1 MSFRILLIEDEA
13 GLVMTLSDLLTG
25 EGYEVETATDGET
38 GYLKALEGG
47 FDLIVLDVM
56 LPKRSGYE
64 VCSMLRHQ
72 GAEVEILML
81 TARSELADRVNGL
94 QLGADDYLT
103 KPFEPAELLARIQA
117 MLRRKKKETVR
128 LARFSF
134 GNVKVN
140 FDRFEL
146 EKSGKSVH
154 LLGKEVQ
161 LLQYLIENRG
171 RVVPR
176 EELLRE
182 VWDYSESVTSRTL
195 DVHISWLRQKVEDD
209 PHSPSHI
216 HTVRGRGYSFSV

>member
-13 GLVMTLSDLLTG
+13 GLRMALTDLLEG
-25 EGYEVETATDGET
+25 EGYEVHAAADGES

-47 FDLIVLDVM
+47 FDLLVLDVM
-56 LPKRSGYE
+56 LPRRNGFE

-72 GAEVEILML
+72 GTEMEILML
-81 TARSELADRVNGL
+81 TARSELSDRVNGL
-94 QLGADDYLT
+94 KLGADDYLT
-103 KPFEPAELLARIQA
+103 KPFEPAELLARVQA
-117 MLRRKKKETVR
+117 MLRRRKKDTVR
-128 LARFSF
+128 MTRFSF
-134 GNVKVN
+134 GDVSVN

-146 EKSGKSVH
+146 HKAGKTFH

-161 LLQYLIENRG
+161 LLQYLVENRG

-182 VWDYSESVTSRTL
+182 VWDYSEDVSSRTL
-195 DVHISWLRQKVEDD
+195 DVHISWLRQKVEKD
-209 PHSPSHI
+209 PHAPDHI

>member
-13 GLVMTLSDLLTG
+13 GLSMALTDLLTG
-25 EGYEVETATDGET
+25 EGYQVETATDGES

-47 FDLIVLDVM
+47 FDLLVLDVM
-56 LPKRSGYE
+56 LPRRSGFE

-72 GAEVEILML
+72 GTEMEILML
-81 TARSELADRVNGL
+81 TARSELTDRVNGL
-94 QLGADDYLT
+94 KLGADDYLT

-117 MLRRKKKETVR
+117 MLRRRKQETAR
-128 LARFSF
+128 IARFSF
-134 GNVKVN
+134 GDVSIN

-146 EKSGKSVH
+146 HKADKTFH

-161 LLQYLIENRG
+161 LLRYLIENRG

-182 VWDYSESVTSRTL
+182 VWDYSENVSSRTL
-195 DVHISWLRQKVEDD
+195 DVHIAWLRQKVEDD
-209 PHSPSHI
+209 PHVPNHI
-216 HTVRGRGYSFSV
+216 HTVRGRGYGFSV

>member
-13 GLVMTLSDLLTG
+13 GLRMTISDLLSG
-25 EGYEVETATDGET
+25 DGYEVETASDGET
-38 GYLKALEGG
+38 GYIKALEGR

-56 LPKRSGYE
+56 LPKRDGFE
-64 VCSMLRHQ
+64 VCRMLRHQ

-81 TARSELADRVNGL
+81 TARTELADRVNGL

-117 MLRRKKKETVR
+117 MLRRKKKEAVR
-128 LARFSF
+128 ITRFSF
-134 GNVKVN
+134 GDISVN

-146 EKSGKSVH
+146 QKAGKSVH
-154 LLGKEVQ
+154 LLGKEMQ

-171 RVVPR
+171 RIVPR

-182 VWDYSESVTSRTL
+182 VWDYSETVSSRTL

-209 PHSPSHI
+209 PHSPNHI

>member
-13 GLVMTLSDLLTG
+13 GLSMALTDLLTD
-25 EGYEVETATDGET
+25 EGYEVETAADGES
-38 GYLKALEGG
+38 GYLKALEGR
-47 FDLIVLDVM
+47 FDLLILDVM
-56 LPKRSGYE
+56 LPRRNGFE

-72 GAEVEILML
+72 GAETEILML
-81 TARSELADRVNGL
+81 TARSELTDRVNGL
-94 QLGADDYLT
+94 KLGADDYLT

-117 MLRRKKKETVR
+117 MLRRRKKESAR
-128 LARFSF
+128 IARFSF
-134 GNVKVN
+134 GDVSIN

-146 EKSGKSVH
+146 QKADRTFH

-182 VWDYSESVTSRTL
+182 VWDYNETVSSRTL
-195 DVHISWLRQKVEDD
+195 DVHISWLRQKMEND
-209 PHSPSHI
+209 PHTPDHI

>member
-13 GLVMTLSDLLTG
+13 GLRMALTDLLIG
-25 EGYEVETATDGET
+25 EGYVVEVAADGES
-38 GYLKALEGG
+38 GYVKALEGG
-47 FDLIVLDVM
+47 FDLLILDVM
-56 LPKRSGYE
+56 LPRRNGFE

-72 GAEVEILML
+72 GTEMEILML
-81 TARSELADRVNGL
+81 TARSELTDRVHGL
-94 QLGADDYLT
+94 KLGADDYLT

-117 MLRRKKKETVR
+117 MLRRRKKENVR
-128 LARFSF
+128 IARFSF
-134 GNVKVN
+134 GDVSIN

-146 EKSGKSVH
+146 QKADRTFH

-182 VWDYSESVTSRTL
+182 VWDYNETVSSRTL
-195 DVHISWLRQKVEDD
+195 DVHISWLRQKVEND
-209 PHSPSHI
+209 PHTPDHI
-216 HTVRGRGYSFSV
+216 HTARGRGYSFSV